1 LKLTEVAQVLIEAH
15 VENERGRHTAT
26 LTTNGASHALAIQP
40 RDSGLGSKAN
50 GGELLCLALATCYCN
65 DIYREAEKLKIEVVR
80 VEVGAFA
87 EFGEAGAPASRLF
100 YRAAVTARAPE
111 EQIRALILWTD
122 RVAEIQNT
130 LRKGT
135 PVLLESFVATSVDQ
149 P

>member
-1 LKLTEVAQVLIEAH
+1 MLDRL
-15 VENERGRHTAT
+15 
-26 LTTNGASHALAIQP
+26 
-40 RDSGLGSKAN
+40 
-50 GGELLCLALATCYCN
+50 GELLCLALATCYCN

-80 VEVGAFA
+80 VEVEAFA
-87 EFGEAGAPASRLF
+87 EFGKAGMPASRLS

-111 EQIRALILWTD
+111 EQIRALILQTD

-135 PVLLESFVATSVDQ
+135 PVLLESFIATSVGQ